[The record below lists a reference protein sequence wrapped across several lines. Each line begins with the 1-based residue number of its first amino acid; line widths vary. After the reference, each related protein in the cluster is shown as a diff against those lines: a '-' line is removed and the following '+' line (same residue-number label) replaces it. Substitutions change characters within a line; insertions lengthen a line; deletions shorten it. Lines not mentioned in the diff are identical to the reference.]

1 MKLQDIFDLWKVD
14 VEINRSELGEE
25 ALKLPK
31 LHHKYFSIFT
41 EEKLKLRAYEAEL
54 KKLRLDKYEFFTQ
67 GPSDETEALGWKL
80 PPIGRVIK
88 ADANTYIDVDEEV
101 VKQTLRIGIQ
111 QEKIALLD
119 SIIRSLN
126 TRGFLIKNAIDW
138 ERFKVGG

>member
-14 VEINRSELGEE
+14 VEINRNDLGEE

-41 EEKLKLRAYEAEL
+41 EEKLKLRSYEAEL

-80 PPIGRVIK
+80 PPIGRIIK

-138 ERFKVGG
+138 ARFTAGA